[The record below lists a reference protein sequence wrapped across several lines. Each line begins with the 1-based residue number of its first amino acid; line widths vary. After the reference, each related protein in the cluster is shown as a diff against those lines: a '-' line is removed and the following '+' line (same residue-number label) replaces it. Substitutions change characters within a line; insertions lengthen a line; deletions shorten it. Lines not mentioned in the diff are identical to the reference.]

1 MTGMFTF
8 FLASGTVFFLSARAV
23 FQKLS
28 RNPVSVITKKTAMS
42 VPQPEE
48 TGGFSLIVTVT
59 IQPDKYDEWLR
70 HSWET
75 FKLVT
80 AEPDCLSFE
89 MFSVPGEPNKVK
101 WVESWGKSLEAVM
114 AVSSF
119 PFLLVDHLLFGGLKH
134 DRPATQFARFH
145 HQRGRQAVRMR
156 SR

>member
-1 MTGMFTF
+1 
-8 FLASGTVFFLSARAV
+8 
-23 FQKLS
+23 
-28 RNPVSVITKKTAMS
+28 MS

-119 PFLLVDHLLFGGLKH
+119 SFFLGQ
-134 DRPATQFARFH
+134 RPLSYDPADLAAR
-145 HQRGRQAVRMR
+145 
-156 SR
+156 SL